1 MCVRC
6 ILDDSLHHKDHTNG
20 ICFDALVELFKFP
33 PDTLDSWRVSRKLPS
48 AIKSCSAHSVG
59 GATGPT
65 LLLRTLSLKGTNDP
79 GRTRAGPGPAQCR
92 CPLWAA
98 IGRRLARNYRSE
110 KSPEGLLR
118 PAAVGTTRR
127 ALRAAMP
134 TAGSRFAARR
144 AVQFAWFMHAGN
156 LQAARQPIACD
167 GLAGPR
173 SVC

>member
-20 ICFDALVELFKFP
+20 TLLRALVEMLKSPLTHATAGVYLTNFLRQCP
-33 PDTLDSWRVSRKLPS
+33 LSGRSRWPEPAAS
-48 AIKSCSAHSVG
+48 S
-59 GATGPT
+59 
-65 LLLRTLSLKGTNDP
+65 LSLNGTNDR
-79 GRTRAGPGPAQCR
+79 GRTRAGLGPAQCR

-98 IGRRLARNYRSE
+98 IGRKLTRSSGP
-110 KSPEGLLR
+110 KQSPEGLLR

-127 ALRAAMP
+127 ALRVTMP

-144 AVQFAWFMHAGN
+144 AVQSAWSMHAGN
-156 LQAARQPIACD
+156 LQAARQLIACD